1 MLLYAERL
9 RRLEGGV
16 TAPKGF
22 RAAGIHCGIKASRTR
37 DLALVVSDNLASATA
52 MFTTNAVRAA
62 PVLVSQETIQAGMAQ
77 AIIVNSGNAN
87 ACTGAQGLADA
98 REMVTLT
105 AQALGIAPEYV
116 LVASTGMIGTPLPMA
131 AIRSGIPLLV
141 QALSPD
147 SRDAAEA
154 IRTTDGFAK
163 STAAQIEIAGTKVTI
178 GGMTKGAGMIHPQ
191 MATTLSFLTTD
202 AVIAAPL
209 LRAALRTAVN
219 QSYNCISVDGDT
231 STNDSIFLLANG
243 QAGNPSITEEGEAL
257 DRFQAALN
265 AVTRDLAKMIVRDG
279 EGATKLV
286 TITVRGARTV
296 HDAKAAVATLSTSL
310 LVKTALAGADPNWG
324 RVMAA
329 LGRSG
334 VAMEEDRVAISIC
347 GIPIAQRGL
356 GISSALE
363 AAAEAM
369 RRPEIDLLID
379 LNLGDATQTGW
390 TCDLNEAYVKFNS
403 KYTT

>member
-1 MLLYAERL
+1 MLVHTDELQRL
-9 RRLEGGV
+9 DGGV

-22 RAAGIHCGIKASRTR
+22 RAAGIHCGVKPAKK
-37 DLALVVSDNLASATA
+37 DLALVVSDELASAA
-52 MFTTNAVRAA
+52 ALFTTNKVKAA
-62 PVLVSQETIQAGMAQ
+62 PVVVSQEKIQSGVAQ

-87 ACTGAQGLADA
+87 ACTGTQGWADA
-98 REMVTLT
+98 REMAAVT
-105 AQALGIAPEYV
+105 AKALGIAEEFV
-116 LVASTGMIGTPLPMA
+116 LVASTGVIGTPLPMP
-131 AIRSGIPLLV
+131 AIRQGIPQL
-141 QALSPD
+141 AKTLS
-147 SRDAAEA
+147 RAAAEAAEA
-154 IRTTDGFAK
+154 ILTTDAFPK
-163 STAAQIEIAGTKVTI
+163 TAAVQVEVNGTRVTV

-202 AVIAAPL
+202 AAIAASY
-209 LRAALRTAVN
+209 LRQALRTAIN

-231 STNDSIFLLANG
+231 STNDSAFLLANG
-243 QAGNPSITEEGEAL
+243 FAENPPITEEGEAF

-265 AVTRDLAKMIVRDG
+265 LVTRELAKMIVRDG

-286 TITVRGARTV
+286 TVTVQGARTNS
-296 HDAKAAVATLSTSL
+296 DARAAVATISTSP

-334 VAMEEDRVAISIC
+334 ADVKEDRVAISI
-347 GIPIAQRGL
+347 GGVPVAHGGL
-356 GISSALE
+356 VVPANLE

-369 RRPEIDLLID
+369 RAPEFEVLID
-379 LNLGDATQTGW
+379 LRLGEGQSTGW
-390 TCDLNEAYVKFNS
+390 TCDFNEAYVKLNS